1 MKRTPPERTNQKSS
15 RRRFAAI
22 ALMASGAS
30 LVAAAVVPGVSGASS
45 GSITITVS
53 QNKTWGPT
61 LTLKDGF
68 TVYRLA
74 KDSNDKSVCTG
85 KCATVWLPVLLA
97 PGQKAPIGVGVS
109 GLGSFSRANG
119 TKQVTLQG
127 IPLYTFTKDK
137 KAGEVSGNVKDGW
150 GQWWSINPKS
160 PQTAPKKSG
169 GSGNTTTTTVGGG
182 GVGY

>member
-1 MKRTPPERTNQKSS
+1 MKKTTQGRRNWKFTRRTLCAVAVMT
-15 RRRFAAI
+15 
-22 ALMASGAS
+22 SGAS
-30 LVAAAVVPGVSGASS
+30 LFGAAVLPGVSGASS

-68 TVYRLA
+68 TVYRLT
-74 KDSNDKSVCTG
+74 KDSNNMSVCTG

-97 PGQKAPIGVGVS
+97 PGQKSAVGVGVT
-109 GLGSFSRANG
+109 GLGSFARANG
-119 TKQVTLQG
+119 TKQVTFQG

-137 KAGEVSGNVKDGW
+137 KAGVVSGNVKDGW

-160 PQTAPKKSG
+160 PHTAPKKSG

-182 GVGY
+182 IGY